1 MNKNEFIRSSIIDE
15 ILEQLLKHKQINPK
29 MIEKMY
35 QVPRWKSV
43 ILYQEYENY
52 HDEVFLHNCLYELSF
67 KEEPATIARVMR
79 KFNVS
84 YTLAKRIYEFYMENI

>member
-1 MNKNEFIRSSIIDE
+1 MNKNEFIRSSIIDK
-15 ILEQLLKHKQINPK
+15 ILEPLLEHKHADPK

-35 QVPRWKSV
+35 QVPRWQSL
-43 ILYQEYENY
+43 ILCQEYENY

-67 KEEPATIARVMR
+67 EEEPPTIARIMR